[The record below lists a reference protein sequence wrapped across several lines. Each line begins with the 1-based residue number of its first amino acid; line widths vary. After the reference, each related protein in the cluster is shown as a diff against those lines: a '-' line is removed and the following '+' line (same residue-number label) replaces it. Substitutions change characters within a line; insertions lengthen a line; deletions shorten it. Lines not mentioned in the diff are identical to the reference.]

1 MNTDNEIYYNLEKRF
16 QTTMIGSLAKFEES
30 FGHLWGH
37 DKNDNDLTDKE
48 LDFRDLWERTRMLI
62 LNNGNHQMRSAISEV
77 TKFIRARYKYNY
89 KFYVKPNHP
98 PQTGDD
104 YED

>member
-1 MNTDNEIYYNLEKRF
+1 MNPDNEVYYNLEKRF

-30 FGHLWGH
+30 FGHLWGL
-37 DKNDNDLTDKE
+37 DKNEEDLTDKE

-77 TKFIRARYKYNY
+77 TRFIRSKYKYNY
-89 KFYVKPNHP
+89 KFYVKPSYP

-104 YED
+104 Q